1 VTVNSY
7 FNNYGAT
14 NEQGVLEDLIIESIK
29 MYGQNMIYLPR
40 HNDNPDDLYG
50 TSDLVTFSDHYSI
63 EMYLTSVDGFAGDG
77 DFMSKFGLEI
87 RDQIVLSVAKKR
99 FAEEL
104 VTVPAIIR
112 PREGDLIYF
121 PLNDKCFE
129 IKFVNN
135 KKLFY
140 QLGSLPIYELTC
152 ELYEYS
158 SEKFQTGIAAID
170 KIYVNRTLD
179 VTSLTA
185 NGVVTSNTISN
196 TDAKMELNN
205 LFDDSAQIKRED
217 DFIDFTEFN
226 PFSERRP

>member
-1 VTVNSY
+1 MTTNSY
-7 FNNYGAT
+7 FNNYSSAS
-14 NEQGVLEDLIIESIK
+14 EQKILEDLIIESIK
-29 MYGQNMIYLPR
+29 TYGQDMIYLPR
-40 HNDNPDDLYG
+40 QNNNPDALYG
-50 TSDLVTFSDHYSI
+50 TSDLVTFSTHYPI

-87 RDQIVLSVAKKR
+87 RDQIVLSLARKR
-99 FAEEL
+99 FSEEITNL
-104 VTVPAIIR
+104 PR

-129 IKFVNN
+129 IRFVNN

-140 QLGSLPIYELTC
+140 QLGSLPMYELTC

-158 SEKFQTGIAAID
+158 SEKFETGIPTID
-170 KIYVNRTLD
+170 KIYTNRSLD
-179 VTSLTA
+179 VSGLTS
-185 NGVVTSNTISN
+185 NGLITSNTITN
-196 TDAKMELNN
+196 TDAKFELNKI
-205 LFDDSAQIKRED
+205 FDDSAQIKRED

>member
-1 VTVNSY
+1 MTTNSY
-7 FNNYGAT
+7 FNNYSSAS
-14 NEQGVLEDLIIESIK
+14 EQKILEDLIIESIK
-29 MYGQNMIYLPR
+29 TYGQDMIYLPR
-40 HNDNPDDLYG
+40 QNNNPDDLYG
-50 TSDLVTFSDHYSI
+50 TSDLVTFSTHYPI

-87 RDQIVLSVAKKR
+87 RDQIVLSVARKR
-99 FAEEL
+99 FSEEITNL
-104 VTVPAIIR
+104 PR

-129 IKFVNN
+129 IRFVNN

-140 QLGSLPIYELTC
+140 QLGSLPMYELTC

-158 SEKFQTGIAAID
+158 SEKFETGISAID
-170 KIYVNRTLD
+170 KIYTNRSLD
-179 VTSLTA
+179 VSGLTS
-185 NGVVTSNTISN
+185 NGVVTSNTITN
-196 TDAKMELNN
+196 TDAKFELNKI
-205 LFDDSAQIKRED
+205 FDDSAQIKRED

>member
-1 VTVNSY
+1 MTTNSY
-7 FNNYGAT
+7 FNNYSSAS
-14 NEQGVLEDLIIESIK
+14 EQEILEDLIIESIK
-29 MYGQNMIYLPR
+29 IYGQDMIYLPR
-40 HNDNPDDLYG
+40 QNNNPDDLYG
-50 TSDLVTFSDHYSI
+50 TSDLVTFSTHYPI

-87 RDQIVLSVAKKR
+87 RDQIVLSVARKR
-99 FAEEL
+99 FSEEITNL
-104 VTVPAIIR
+104 PR

-129 IKFVNN
+129 IRFVNN

-140 QLGSLPIYELTC
+140 QLGSLPMYELTC

-158 SEKFQTGIAAID
+158 SEKFETGISAID
-170 KIYVNRTLD
+170 KIYTNRSLD
-179 VTSLTA
+179 ISALTS
-185 NGVVTSNTISN
+185 NGVITSNTITN
-196 TDAKMELNN
+196 TDAKFELNKI
-205 LFDDSAQIKRED
+205 FDDSAQIKRED